1 LLDCTSITFER
12 ATIEDAAALL
22 DLEQRVAVPK
32 IYEPR
37 VKIDDAIKE
46 IQSTTFYFIKH
57 RNRIIGSA
65 SFRLEDDGS
74 AYIGNMAVDPIYRRQ
89 GVARA
94 TMNFL
99 VGQLGDAVRLE
110 LVTHPENDHALR
122 LYGALGFKV
131 EAEISTYFGDGE
143 PRIKLVRFPEAGCD
157 AREP

>member
-1 LLDCTSITFER
+1 MIDSITYKR

-37 VKIDDAIKE
+37 VRIEDAIKE
-46 IQSTTFYFIKH
+46 IQANTFYFIVH
-57 RNRIIGSA
+57 RDRVIGSA
-65 SFRLEDDGS
+65 SFRLQDDGS

-99 VGQLGDAVRLE
+99 VGRLGDAVRLE
-110 LVTHPENDHALR
+110 LVTHPENGRALR
-122 LYGALGFKV
+122 LYGSLGFKV
-131 EAEISTYFGDGE
+131 EAEIANAFGDGE
-143 PRIKLVRFPEAGCD
+143 PRVKLVRLPAVVGD
-157 AREP
+157 VREP